1 MGAGLP
7 LSSSR
12 STAQRNRRTSTYVSD
27 DGVLVV
33 PRGLAEEAIVMAEDI
48 LRLDKLSRRA
58 KYEALGLPPD
68 DSVA

>member
-1 MGAGLP
+1 
-7 LSSSR
+7 
-12 STAQRNRRTSTYVSD
+12 
-27 DGVLVV
+27 V